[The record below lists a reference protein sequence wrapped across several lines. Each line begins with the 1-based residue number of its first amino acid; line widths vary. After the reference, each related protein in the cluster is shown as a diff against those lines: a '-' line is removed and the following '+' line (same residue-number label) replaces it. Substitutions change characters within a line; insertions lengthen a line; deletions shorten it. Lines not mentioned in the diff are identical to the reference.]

1 MGQMDAL
8 RGQAPQDFFLPYD
21 LDRKIM
27 AIHLIIADACNM
39 NCKYCFYYKKPKL
52 MDEATAKATMD
63 WLLSHSIT
71 DQTPEGK
78 KPRPVHVTFFGG
90 EPTLNEEVVMET
102 VRYGNA
108 LARKL
113 NKEVSFGVVSNFLD
127 PSMDFLKFCADAQM
141 GFLASYDG
149 FHAQDI
155 NRRQGSNNKV
165 LANMVRAM
173 EMGIRINVA
182 QQISPGNTAHI
193 YDDLQSIFGMGVGHV
208 FQNPVH
214 HGIVPYNEE
223 DFVNIE
229 NAFSKISAQIIK
241 KRLAGVTNREW
252 GVSNFEAHVMSI
264 LNLMR
269 SDQNMTR
276 FMDSANL
283 DRTCGACKGSLA
295 VAVDGTIRPCQQ
307 MTTEY
312 DQWILGDVKGSEF
325 RTDLRAAFRQEQF
338 PECKEC
344 AVVKCAPCR
353 TQNAYTTGSEFCV
366 PDEVCRY
373 QRLLFYHAVHIV
385 NALADKAP
393 EYMIKPPQRQ
403 APPRPAAPAPG
414 SRWKSAPQI
423 GSTGAERPAGAMRT
437 PQGREFR
444 EPAKNFVGPPQDA
457 RGAAPAPSATQ
468 KCDCKCEDAEC
479 RKHE

>member
-1 MGQMDAL
+1 MSTEAVAKHMGQMDAL
-8 RGQAPQDFFLPYD
+8 RGQAPQDFFLPYE

-52 MDEATAKATMD
+52 MDEVTAKATMD
-63 WLLSHSIT
+63 WLLSHSVT
-71 DQTPEGK
+71 DQTPEGQ

-108 LARKL
+108 LAKKL
-113 NKEVSFGVVSNFLD
+113 NKEISFGVVSNFLD
-127 PSMDFLKFCADAQM
+127 PSTDFLKFCADARM

-165 LANMVRAM
+165 IANMVRAM

-193 YDDLQSIFGMGVGHV
+193 YEDLQSIFALGVSHV

-223 DFVNIE
+223 DFVNLE
-229 NAFSKISAQIIK
+229 DAFSKISAQIIK
-241 KRLAGVTNREW
+241 KRLAGVPNRDW

-269 SDQNMTR
+269 SDKNMAR
-276 FMDSANL
+276 FMDSPNL

-312 DQWILGDVKGSEF
+312 EKWILGDVKGSEF
-325 RTDLRAAFRQEQF
+325 RMDLRAAFRQEQF

-353 TQNAYTTGSEFCV
+353 TQNAYVTGSEFCV

-403 APPRPAAPAPG
+403 AAPRSAASAPE

-423 GSTGAERPAGAMRT
+423 GNAGAERPAGAVQT
-437 PQGREFR
+437 SHVKELR
-444 EPAKNFVGPPQDA
+444 EPVKNFASLSQDT
-457 RGAAPAPSATQ
+457 RGRTSVPKVTR
-468 KCDCKCEDAEC
+468 E
-479 RKHE
+479 